1 MPMLTRNLTRHC
13 KLLAMLAP
21 FLLATGAQAAEA
33 KKPAKTFDNGDG
45 HSLTIEADDDARQ
58 IIDLIPLEAVQ
69 ERLEWIDPD
78 GHALAYLALTET
90 REGGLLFLDGKLAGT
105 LTRRDAQA
113 FYACRAYVTATQG
126 HWARQAGE
134 WLDSLRTAGK
144 PAAKVNLVFSGQSTS
159 MSVKEVGADQT
170 FSQLESLVNIGT
182 NPLGILRK
190 LNSANDSK
198 RERERL
204 ERIANALRAVTPGTT
219 EEKLFEAQKPE
230 EVLYAADSL
239 VLAYPRFA
247 WEFVVAAGSVRLAQQ
262 PSFHSLA
269 KSRSALFYIPGTQWQ
284 QCTPKSWRQA
294 VPEASAK
301 DASTDQNKPPAAK

>member
-1 MPMLTRNLTRHC
+1 MSMTTRNLTRRC
-13 KLLAMLAP
+13 TLLAVLAP
-21 FLLATGAQAAEA
+21 FLLAAGAQAADA

-45 HSLTIEADDDARQ
+45 HSLTVEADDDARQ
-58 IIDLIPLEAVQ
+58 IMDLIPLEAVQ
-69 ERLEWIDPD
+69 ERLEWIDAN
-78 GHALAYLALTET
+78 GRALAYLALTET
-90 REGGLLFLDGKLAGT
+90 REGGLLFLDGKLVGT

-134 WLDSLRTAGK
+134 WLDSLHSASK
-144 PAAKVNLVFSGQSTS
+144 PAAKVNLVFSGQSTPL
-159 MSVKEVGADQT
+159 SVKEVGADQT
-170 FSQLESLVNIGT
+170 FSQLESLVSIGT

-204 ERIANALRAVTPGTT
+204 ERIASALRAVTPGTT
-219 EEKLFEAQKPE
+219 EDKLFEAQKPE

-247 WEFVVAAGSVRLAQQ
+247 WEFVVTAGSVRLTQQ

-284 QCTPKSWRQA
+284 QCTPKGWRQA
-294 VPEASAK
+294 VSEAVAK
-301 DASTDQNKPPAAK
+301 EPVKEAGKEQK